1 MRRGTAT
8 HPVQMQLLAAP
19 HLPCVEIPGRG
30 LQIDFTTVPCVAT
43 RDAWGRKVCGDVGQ
57 CGIIKLVVHDML
69 RDVWSSASQHAMH
82 TKHFDIDI
90 VSVRR
95 KAVQTIRTIVNQF
108 RQCSA
113 LLMQCGETMLSP
125 RVAGQPQT
133 SQRRTCVST
142 THALTQVTSQRPI
155 PDRVAPAAATSSPSA
170 SSIAAG
176 RGRCRP
182 SSC

>member
-1 MRRGTAT
+1 
-8 HPVQMQLLAAP
+8 MQLIAAP

-95 KAVQTIRTIVNQF
+95 KAVRGDNTQSKGSWTTSDLPASNVCQHNSRVNAGHVAAPDT
-108 RQCSA
+108 RSRR
-113 LLMQCGETMLSP
+113 P
-125 RVAGQPQT
+125 RGCDVVPQ
-133 SQRRTCVST
+133 
-142 THALTQVTSQRPI
+142 
-155 PDRVAPAAATSSPSA
+155 RVVN
-170 SSIAAG
+170 
-176 RGRCRP
+176 RGRAWAMSPELLLTPGDMRRP
-182 SSC
+182 HARRKKVL